1 MTLFCCPIGHAAGT
15 GSILPA
21 PCRGWPRTLARLA
34 AWPLVSGQ
42 SASVGSVSRV
52 AGGSFP
58 EETRSALDSEGKH
71 VTIQGPSPDLT
82 SSVTVLTVH
91 CLPEPPVSMGH
102 PSTGIPD
109 TTSMTVEQRSSATV
123 ISTSMAPATGPT
135 DPGWAGVPSARIGG
149 ASRPFD
155 EDNNNFLVW

>member
-34 AWPLVSGQ
+34 AWPLVSG
-42 SASVGSVSRV
+42 RR
-52 AGGSFP
+52 SFP

-91 CLPEPPVSMGH
+91 CLAEPPVSVGH

-135 DPGWAGVPSARIGG
+135 DPGWAGVPSARVGG

>member
-21 PCRGWPRTLARLA
+21 PCRGWLRTLARLA
-34 AWPLVSGQ
+34 AWPWVSGQ
-42 SASVGSVSRV
+42 SASGGSVSRV
-52 AGGSFP
+52 AGGHFRRRREAP
-58 EETRSALDSEGKH
+58 LIVRGKH
-71 VTIQGPSPDLT
+71 VTIQRPSPDLT

-91 CLPEPPVSMGH
+91 CLAEPPVSVGH

-123 ISTSMAPATGPT
+123 ICTSMAPATGPT

>member
-1 MTLFCCPIGHAAGT
+1 MPSAG
-15 GSILPA
+15 SQARPA
-21 PCRGWPRTLARLA
+21 LSHL
-34 AWPLVSGQ
+34 
-42 SASVGSVSRV
+42 
-52 AGGSFP
+52 
-58 EETRSALDSEGKH
+58 
-71 VTIQGPSPDLT
+71 GPSPDLT
-82 SSVTVLTVH
+82 SSVTVLTVY
-91 CLPEPPVSMGH
+91 CLAEPPVSVGH

-155 EDNNNFLVW
+155 EDNNFLVW